1 MRLKVGGRFRERLVV
16 TLEPLPIDASLH
28 EVMAALQR
36 QVREQCC
43 SSLAVGLRWYA
54 SLQALVGVR
63 QWLCKLDMI

>member
-36 QVREQCC
+36 SKTVLLMAPPGSGKTTRVPPAMLQM
-43 SSLAVGLRWYA
+43 LGA
-54 SLQALVGVR
+54 SR
-63 QWLCKLDMI
+63 